1 MQHLFSIISRGTAVV
16 FSEILDKAALVGK
29 PGFLGNLGNLFGCV
43 GKQLFCLEDPVFRQV
58 LGKGDSCVLLEKA
71 AEVFL
76 GEEKLL
82 CHLGGVE
89 RLAIMLVNVR

>member
-1 MQHLFSIISRGTAVV
+1 MLN
-16 FSEILDKAALVGK
+16 KAAFVGK

-58 LGKGDSCVLLEKA
+58 LGKGDSCVLFEKA

-89 RLAIMLVNVR
+89 SFVIVIVDVR